1 MEKGISTN
9 KTEGKQRRFRNI
21 ITGITASL
29 LILTG
34 CKIAT
39 PTPSQVGTI
48 NPDIVG
54 SVEMLKTKPYS
65 ISPKLLTELSPKDLE
80 DIDKAYSLQVEQFG
94 CNTKLEIESR
104 DLKYKT
110 KEEDNLAVNFPEET
124 VPGRIS
130 LDMNL
135 INKIYQL
142 RDLRFYSIILHAIQH
157 GCDPI
162 EITPPKVKMIL
173 PNGNEVIGFQGLN
186 VILRNPKGN
195 NEWFSLFE
203 EASAEYKSFRAE
215 PNDYL
220 PLTDRYQDLGS
231 FFNSLMI
238 TYADLESVKN
248 WDNTSDV
255 MGLISKIR
263 GKLNPDA
270 KDLYYVMNT
279 FTDVNNGAPIVPI
292 LQDIFEKR
300 GVQK

>member
-9 KTEGKQRRFRNI
+9 KIERKHRSLRNI

-48 NPDIVG
+48 NPDISASIV
-54 SVEMLKTKPYS
+54 MLKTKPYS
-65 ISPKLLTELSPKDLE
+65 ISPELLTRLSTKDLE
-80 DIDKAYSLQVEQFG
+80 NIDKAYSLQLEEFG
-94 CNTKLEIESR
+94 CNTKIEFVSK

-110 KEEDNLAVNFPEET
+110 REEDNLIVKIPEEA
-124 VPGRIS
+124 VSGRIS

-135 INKIYQL
+135 IDKIYQP
-142 RDLRFYSIILHAIQH
+142 RDLKFYSFILHALQH
-157 GCDPI
+157 ACDPI
-162 EITPPKVKMIL
+162 EITRPKEKMIL
-173 PNGNEVIGFQGLN
+173 PNGYEVIGFQGLN
-186 VILRNPKGN
+186 VIQRNPKGII
-195 NEWFSLFE
+195 EGFGLFE
-203 EASAEYKSFRAE
+203 EASAEYKSLRAE

-220 PLTDRYQDLGS
+220 PLTYRYQDLVS

-238 TYADLESVKN
+238 TYADLDSVKN

-255 MGLISKIR
+255 MGFISKIR

-270 KDLYYVMNT
+270 KDLYYVMKA
-279 FTDVNNGAPIVPI
+279 FTDVNNGVPMVPI
-292 LQDIFEKR
+292 LQDIFEER

>member
-9 KTEGKQRRFRNI
+9 KIERKHRSLRNI
-21 ITGITASL
+21 ITGKTASL
-29 LILTG
+29 LIFTG

-48 NPDIVG
+48 NPDISA

-65 ISPKLLTELSPKDLE
+65 ISPDLLTQLYPRDLE
-80 DIDKAYSLQVEQFG
+80 NIDKAYSLQLEEFG
-94 CNTKLEIESR
+94 CKTKIEFESK

-110 KEEDNLAVNFPEET
+110 REEDNLIVNFPEEA
-124 VPGRIS
+124 VSGRIS

-135 INKIYQL
+135 IDKIYQQ
-142 RDLRFYSIILHAIQH
+142 RDIKFYSIILHALQH
-157 GCDPI
+157 ACDPI
-162 EITPPKVKMIL
+162 EIRQPKEKMIL
-173 PNGNEVIGFQGLN
+173 PNGNEVIGFRGLS
-186 VILRNPKGN
+186 VLLRDPKGITVDFN
-195 NEWFSLFE
+195 LFE

-215 PNDYL
+215 SNDYI
-220 PLTDRYQDLGS
+220 PLTYRYQDLGS

-238 TYADLESVKN
+238 TYADLDSVKN
-248 WDNTSDV
+248 WENTSDV
-255 MGLISKIR
+255 MGFIRKIR

-270 KDLYYVMNT
+270 KDLYYVMNA

-292 LQDIFEKR
+292 LQDVFEKR